1 SGIIPFNIIK
11 GIVVS
16 IVFLLLYKRLKKA
29 LRY

>member
-1 SGIIPFNIIK
+1 GIIPFNIIK